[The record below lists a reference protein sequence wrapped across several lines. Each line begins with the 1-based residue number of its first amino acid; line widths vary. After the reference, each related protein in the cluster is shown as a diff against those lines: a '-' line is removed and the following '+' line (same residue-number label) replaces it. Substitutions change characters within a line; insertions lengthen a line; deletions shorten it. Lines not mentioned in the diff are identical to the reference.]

1 MSVIIQQPD
10 TLSFS
15 GNLKKFEI
23 QSAAEVIFELSK
35 LVGIDRVIITSEKYQ
50 PDADGLLT
58 IDVKAIIDRLLTI
71 EIPGNQTIINEQPI
85 AIGNFFARVDN
96 VSIPLTVIKGGVAE
110 LQETAST
117 WLAAHWLTWQ
127 PQEKLILQTS
137 PEWLG
142 LYPIASGQ
150 VRLLAYYADNTSF
163 ISTYAYLEPD
173 KLYSINTSWGAVSA
187 WLIGQAVP
195 QSGQAVVWDIWYE
208 VNNVRMTPV
217 QRYQLRNA
225 DNEEHGFIWSNTL
238 GGIDSASFTGSN
250 EEDQK
255 LEHKNALY
263 EDDTIGEYDI
273 DKAREVRQST
283 GFLNTEE
290 SRWLQDFF
298 VSRKKYLVRAD
309 GSLKAIA
316 VVSSKIVSISA
327 DDEFD
332 YEFTYRYGEDTQL
345 LNLERTLSPLP
356 APEGLADF
364 FLTELLSGLTEA
376 LYSGNLLMA
385 VQSPFAQGWQIL
397 SLAQL
402 FFGALS
408 EMVDG
413 WTIKLLNGKL
423 SATGVGGGGFDAT
436 ALQELRDY
444 IDSITNNYNDMRTEL
459 ISGAVLWRI
468 GLTYDSSIIIY
479 KIFGAK
485 YKANAGVFTLWS
497 DPNFSMFFTFFVDM
511 FAKLNFVAGIA
522 SANPTKPTLLSTQL
536 EVMTVLVGPGALE
549 PSNIDVSA
557 VYKEN
562 NPLTEW
568 TASLPEIIDEYI
580 DIDFNSTNVP
590 LTGDKCIYIK
600 IAVPNSAINA
610 PKHYIGEKYQGGIIF
625 WLSPD
630 GTWGLICAE
639 EDTATNVFWASGS
652 GGFQST
658 GGRAK
663 EIGTGQTN
671 TAVMLAQ
678 GKTKDHAVK
687 YCDQLVVDGFSDFF
701 MPAQN
706 ELLEI
711 YFRRFEIGGFG
722 NKMYWSSTESNY
734 DHGVS
739 VNFSNG
745 VADTWKKNNSF
756 DVRAIRKFDDNIL
769 PNNVPV
775 PTYTPKT
782 AIMEF
787 TTPTPVSV
795 SNGILSL
802 NIKSSIDW
810 QFNSMLLFESYL
822 GEVKTGSVAMSATT
836 NLFNYKPG
844 EAAYQLIVLQMYQF
858 APSKGTLDSFRIC
871 MVGAWT
877 NNLEVWIDDVRFQHS
892 DIIVAQATAET
903 VQKTDYHF
911 NETPDGIRTV
921 FTTSLPY
928 VPGSTKI
935 TLDGCIRLFPG
946 DDEDY
951 IESDG
956 KIIFAEAP
964 DADADLICDYLTLKN

>member
-1 MSVIIQQPD
+1 MSTII
-10 TLSFS
+10 
-15 GNLKKFEI
+15 K
-23 QSAAEVIFELSK
+23 
-35 LVGIDRVIITSEKYQ
+35 Q
-50 PDADGLLT
+50 PDALSLSGNMQKFVISSNTEVLFVLKQVTTNGEPVILSQKYKPGSDNLIYIPLGEIIEQLLDVVIPINQNISTEQTQAVSDFTAT
-58 IDVKAIIDRLLTI
+58 IDSDVVAFR
-71 EIPGNQTIINEQPI
+71 
-85 AIGNFFARVDN
+85 
-96 VSIPLTVIKGGVAE
+96 VIKGGVSE
-110 LQETAST
+110 LQEIAST
-117 WLAAHWLTWQ
+117 WLAKHWLTWQ
-127 PQEKLILQTS
+127 PQDKMIIQS
-137 PEWLG
+137 APEWLG
-142 LYPIASGQ
+142 IYPIASG
-150 VRLLAYYADNTSF
+150 VIKLRAYYADGTYYT
-163 ISTYAYLEPD
+163 STYATPALNN
-173 KLYSINTSWGAVSA
+173 LQSINTSWGAVSA
-187 WLIGQAVP
+187 WLTSSSQNNQTVA
-195 QSGQAVVWDIWYE
+195 WDVWYE
-208 VNNVRMTPV
+208 VDGVQTIPI
-217 QRYQLRNA
+217 QRYRLRN
-225 DNEEHGFIWSNTL
+225 NGEEEHGAVWINSL
-238 GGIDSASFTGSN
+238 GSIDSFSFVGSN
-250 EEDQK
+250 EEDK
-255 LEHKNALY
+255 GLEHKTAIFA
-263 EDDTIGEYDI
+263 DDSISEYKVQNFRSI
-273 DKAREVRQST
+273 TQHT
-283 GFLNTEE
+283 GYLSLEE
-290 SRWLQDFF
+290 CRWLSDFLY
-298 VSRKKYLVRAD
+298 STKKYVIRAD
-309 GSLKAIA
+309 GALQRIA
-316 VVSSKIVSISA
+316 VTKSDFLINSQNDE
-327 DDEFD
+327 DDYTFD
-332 YEFTYRYGEDTQL
+332 YRISTDNNL
-345 LNLERTLSPLP
+345 LNIERSLTPLS
-356 APEGLADF
+356 APEGLNDF
-364 FLTELLSGLTEA
+364 FLSELLSGLTEA
-376 LYSGNLLMA
+376 LYDGNLTMA
-385 VQSPFAQGWQIL
+385 VQSPFAQGWQKL
-397 SLAQL
+397 SLYQL
-402 FFGALS
+402 FFSALS
-408 EMVDG
+408 SLVDG
-413 WTIKLLNGKL
+413 WTIKLRNGQL
-423 SATGVGGGGFDAT
+423 CATGVGGGGLDAT

-497 DPNFSMFFTFFVDM
+497 DPNFSIFFTFFVDM

-536 EVMTVLVGPGALE
+536 EVMTVLVGSGALE
-549 PSNIDVSA
+549 PSNIDVSV

-562 NPLTEW
+562 DPLTEW

-625 WLSPD
+625 WLSTD

-639 EDTATNVFWASGS
+639 EITARNVGFASLS
-652 GGFQST
+652 GGGQST
-658 GGRAK
+658 GGRGKA
-663 EIGTGQTN
+663 IGTGQEN
-671 TAVMLAQ
+671 TAAMLLQ
-678 GKTKDHAVK
+678 GKTKDYAVK
-687 YCDQLVVDGFSDFF
+687 YCDQLVVDGFSDFY
-701 MPAQN
+701 MASQD
-706 ELLEI
+706 ETLEM
-711 YFRRFEIGGFG
+711 YFRRYEIGGFATDSL
-722 NKMYWSSTESNY
+722 WTSTEDSY
-734 DHGVS
+734 KKAIAVS
-739 VNFSNG
+739 FATG
-745 VADTWKKNNSF
+745 VADNWDKNRAMT
-756 DVRAIRKFDDNIL
+756 VRAIRKFDDNVL
-769 PNNVPV
+769 PINVPV
-775 PTYTPKT
+775 PTYTPKM

-822 GEVKTGSVAMSATT
+822 GDVKTGSVAMSATT

-956 KIIFAEAP
+956 EIIFAEAP